1 MKVKRLKTKSL
12 TNDKHLGAM
21 NQNWDIIN
29 DFEPAGQTLL
39 ATVKANFNNCME
51 NEDAAYKRSVKDF
64 NSEDMH
70 KADELRG
77 DYVSAVRTI
86 TQGYSQLPDESP
98 LKRVGKEMYQIFKDY
113 NFSTSDSYTG
123 ESVKLDNMWQ
133 VFSQNQAKLET
144 LGVWQMLQ
152 TAMTYNEQVKAYF
165 NARIDVLSTRVVG
178 ELREARAAS
187 DTAYQQLCDVLD
199 AMLLLAPSEALS
211 NVVRHMNALTDY
223 YNQYYLKGSSP
234 SSEGGGTTPSQ
245 GGESGGEQGG
255 GGTTPDPGTGGCE
268 TPDPGTGGGT
278 TPDNPDPGTGGGGG
292 ADPDDPTNSED

>member
-152 TAMTYNEQVKAYF
+152 TAMTYNEEVKAYF

-255 GGTTPDPGTGGCE
+255 GGTRAGRRRHNSRPGNGRR
-268 TPDPGTGGGT
+268 
-278 TPDNPDPGTGGGGG
+278 
-292 ADPDDPTNSED
+292 